1 MKQVIRRVLRALG
14 YDLRRIAAV
23 SNNIVGQNLWDDMA
37 SLAVSKC
44 PVVFDVGANVGQ
56 TVTRMRSR
64 FPGCTL
70 HSFEPSPASF
80 HRLMSNCAGIADV
93 HLWNFALGSSRGE
106 KRFLENFRSDMSS
119 FLPLGESGW
128 GEVINET
135 SVLVDTVD
143 AFCAENEIQRIDIL
157 KSDTQGYD
165 LEVLKGA
172 QDMMASK
179 RISLIY
185 FEVIF
190 SDMYR
195 GIGSFSEA
203 YELLVRNG
211 FRLVSFYDL
220 WYQGRLASA
229 TDALFVHESVIQSM
243 NALRP
248 SQ

>member
-14 YDLRRIAAV
+14 YDLRRIAAA
-23 SNNIVGQNLWDDMA
+23 SNNIVGQNPWDDMA
-37 SLAVSKC
+37 SLVVSKY

-64 FPGCTL
+64 FPECTL
-70 HSFEPSPASF
+70 HSFEPSPTSF
-80 HRLMSNCAGIADV
+80 HRLLSNCAGLADV

-106 KRFLENFRSDMSS
+106 KRLLENFRSDMSS
-119 FLPLGESGW
+119 FLPLGDSGW
-128 GEVINET
+128 GQVVKQT
-135 SVLVDTVD
+135 SVRVDTID
-143 AFCAENEIQRIDIL
+143 AFCADKGIAQIHIL

-195 GIGSFSEA
+195 GIGSFGEA
-203 YELLVRNG
+203 YELLVRHG

-229 TDALFVHESVIQSM
+229 TDALFVHETAIQSV
-243 NALRP
+243 NSASSR
-248 SQ
+248 